1 MQNKNLFLLSFPNAS
16 NFIEDKVRKINKSLK
31 TLEKSNQ
38 QKTLH
43 KTIKEAAETFYCYIP
58 NYIIITTTSTQMK
71 KTIFAIMI
79 ALASCANSYA
89 QLETVQNRPY
99 TDLRKFHY
107 GILVGTH
114 LQDIEFNNI
123 GPQLV
128 TLDDGT
134 QQELIIS
141 ADQSSWEPGFTVG
154 VLGELRLN
162 THFQFR
168 VAPALY
174 FGTRKIQF
182 INHTPA
188 TPDARPE
195 EHTQD
200 MKTAYVSCAADIIF
214 AAPRFN
220 NHRPY
225 IMAGVNP
232 MLNLSGSSQ
241 DYLQM
246 KRMDLFFEVGLG
258 CDFYL
263 PFFKL
268 RPELKFMLGL
278 TNALDTKHADDLQ
291 DKTMRLYTNSV
302 SEARSK
308 IIALTFYFE

>member
-1 MQNKNLFLLSFPNAS
+1 
-16 NFIEDKVRKINKSLK
+16 
-31 TLEKSNQ
+31 
-38 QKTLH
+38 
-43 KTIKEAAETFYCYIP
+43 
-58 NYIIITTTSTQMK
+58 MK
-71 KTIFAIMI
+71 KTYILLLLILTI
-79 ALASCANSYA
+79 ATQAVA
-89 QLETVQNRPY
+89 QERSVQNKPY
-99 TDLRKFHY
+99 IDLRPLHF
-107 GILVGTH
+107 GVLVGTH
-114 LQDIEFNNI
+114 LQDVEFLNV
-123 GPQLV
+123 GPQII
-128 TLDDGT
+128 TNDDGT
-134 QQELIIS
+134 SVEKTVTC
-141 ADQSSWEPGFTVG
+141 DQVRWDAGFTVG
-154 VLGELRLN
+154 VLAEARISENFAFRL
-162 THFQFR
+162 
-168 VAPALY
+168 APAMY
-174 FGTRKIQF
+174 FGTRHFMFNNLTDKKEDGANLTEQ
-182 INHTPA
+182 
-188 TPDARPE
+188 
-195 EHTQD
+195 QD
-200 MKTAYVSCAADIIF
+200 LKSVYISAAADLIF
-214 AAPRFN
+214 AAKRFN